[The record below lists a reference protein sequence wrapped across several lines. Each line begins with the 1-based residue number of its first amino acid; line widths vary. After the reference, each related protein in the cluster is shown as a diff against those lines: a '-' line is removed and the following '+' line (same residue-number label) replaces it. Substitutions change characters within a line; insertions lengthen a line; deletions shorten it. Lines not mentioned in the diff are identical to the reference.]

1 MTVHGLFT
9 DLPKFKDVRTSLARH
24 ATKRFPVLN
33 MNGKTE
39 IAIHHALVR
48 QGLAGANAEGYA
60 RFHVHTH
67 NWPGIGYPYV
77 IEPDGT
83 IKFCNPINW
92 RTYHVGNS
100 NNFSIGI
107 CLTGDFRTD
116 KVTPEQAES
125 LRLLV
130 NRLKREYPQIN
141 RIRSHHEYP
150 GYATKQC
157 CVFNYEQVLNQ
168 KVTTPKPKPVGNKHT
183 VQEGDTF
190 WSIAKGQ
197 DFEVVDLEHANPGVN
212 PLELRIGQVI
222 NIPTDSKEKATP
234 EEKKSP
240 AYHGNSIVKYL
251 QSIGEDSSYSNRAR
265 MASKYGINSYRGT
278 ASQNIQL
285 LNILRDGEK
294 APSTEVVKTPT
305 KQLKKG
311 DSVTVPAGR
320 LFAQGNAVNP
330 VNNARLTA
338 RVDHI
343 NQNWRNSVRLINS
356 NGQYVGFARLSDLTG
371 AAVPVAPKVTFKTG
385 DRVTASRLY
394 VNGGATSP
402 ARTTPVAGYIERYN
416 ENWRNPYRLTS
427 TRGGKDYIGFA
438 RRNDLSK

>member
-1 MTVHGLFT
+1 MAHGYFP
-9 DLPKFKDVRTSLARH
+9 DLPKFVDARH
-24 ATKRFPVLN
+24 SVTTHPTRRYPILDIKS
-33 MNGKTE
+33 KTE
-39 IAIHHALVR
+39 IAIHHSLTR
-48 QGLAGANAEGYA
+48 HGLSGSNAEGFA
-60 RFHVHTH
+60 RFHVTTH
-67 NWPGIGYPYV
+67 GWPGPAYSYV
-77 IEPDGT
+77 IETDGT
-83 IKFCNPINW
+83 IKFLNPINW
-92 RTYHVGNS
+92 RTFHVGNS
-100 NNFSIGI
+100 NNISVGI

-116 KVTPEQAES
+116 KVTPAQAES

-130 NRLKREYPQIN
+130 NLLQKEYPHLK

-157 CVFNYEQVLNQ
+157 CVFDYKEILNQ
-168 KVTTPKPKPVGNKHT
+168 KVVETKPSVISDKHT

-212 PLELRIGQVI
+212 PLGLRIGQVI
-222 NIPTDSKEKATP
+222 NIPTKSKDKATP

-251 QSIGEDSSYSNRAR
+251 QSIGEDSSFSNRSR
-265 MASKYGINSYRGT
+265 MATKYGIRNYAGT
-278 ASQNIQL
+278 AAQNIQL

-311 DSVTVPAGR
+311 NSVTVPAGR

-356 NGQYVGFARLSDLTG
+356 RGVYVGFARLSDLTG
-371 AAVPVAPKVTFKTG
+371 VAVPVAPKVTFKTG

-394 VNGGATSP
+394 INGGATSP
-402 ARTTPVAGYIERYN
+402 ARTTPVAGYVERYN
-416 ENWRNPYRLTS
+416 ESWRNPYRLTG